1 MNRLKELRKRR
12 NFTQQ
17 KVSMDLNISRESLSH
32 YETGRDNIPN
42 DLLIRFAKYYNTTTD
57 YILCVDKYEEK

>member
-1 MNRLKELRKRR
+1 
-12 NFTQQ
+12 
-17 KVSMDLNISRESLSH
+17 MDLDISRESLSH